1 MMLRRLLLL
10 LAVLSCAPVPYAHA
24 QQPADTQLWTLV
36 LATLRPAGDWRV
48 HLEFQPRF
56 GDDVS
61 GVDQVLS
68 RWAVGR
74 QLTPR
79 VSIWGG
85 HAWAA
90 NIRSTGTLNEQRLWQ
105 QLSASLPAAGGW
117 EPALRLRLEQR
128 FLDPWDGSSHRFRA
142 LGRVVRP
149 LDEQGSW
156 ALALWDEVFVTLDD
170 TPGGPAAGFDRN
182 RAFAGILRRWSPRA
196 SLEVGY
202 LLQHV
207 HTPTVGSRPRAH
219 AVLTWLNLVF

>member
-24 QQPADTQLWTLV
+24 QQPADTQLWT
-36 LATLRPAGDWRV
+36 
-48 HLEFQPRF
+48 
-56 GDDVS
+56 
-61 GVDQVLS
+61 
-68 RWAVGR
+68 
-74 QLTPR
+74 
-79 VSIWGG
+79 
-85 HAWAA
+85 
-90 NIRSTGTLNEQRLWQ
+90 
-105 QLSASLPAAGGW
+105 
-117 EPALRLRLEQR
+117 
-128 FLDPWDGSSHRFRA
+128 
-142 LGRVVRP
+142 
-149 LDEQGSW
+149 
-156 ALALWDEVFVTLDD
+156 LWDEVFVTLDD